1 MGRYTPRG
9 ICIYTHPVP
18 KGVVLD
24 WYEVRYTL
32 KSVQGI
38 ASYIYTQFLNSA
50 VYNEWL
56 SILVL

>member
-1 MGRYTPRG
+1 MYRWDDTPQG
-9 ICIYTHPVP
+9 ESVYIHLIVHPVP

-38 ASYIYTQFLNSA
+38 ASYIYTQF
-50 VYNEWL
+50 
-56 SILVL
+56 